1 MRRCPHEEPAEE
13 PARDAARQLA
23 AAIAEY
29 RNGTFTI
36 EEEITVRL
44 MCMHA
49 PLNFG
54 PDRDAFTESCN
65 ATVRIVR
72 APKGQLDAVMAKTQG
87 VGAVENP
94 EWVSKYM
101 DYVAAVAKARSDQM
115 FRDSNA
121 RMQQQH
127 DDFERAQAVRA
138 QQHQQF
144 MATMQEGTDR
154 SMARAADAA
163 NSRHAIAQD
172 WCDYALDRQT
182 VTGAG
187 GTVKIS
193 NAYTRRGPTAPAIT
207 IRPTI
212 PTPIPTGFSR
222 ATGRRPRRFTETARR
237 SSGIT
242 WTELPPVASSCNYGD
257 AFAIHPSVSGTWLI
271 AESCYSPNGSY
282 AAIYRS
288 TDGGNAWTEVEGLS
302 AALSFYQIGFNGADA
317 SFAYASGVTETPY
330 YSQYNAVF
338 QTSSD
343 SGVTWASAPGSGSTS
358 LPSGSGYAYVLF
370 AAAPSAPKTVY
381 LLVESYVSPT
391 VVLQLFKTIDQGTTW
406 TTLTAFPSDPQDPRP
421 PGLVAVA
428 PSNPNMVFA
437 GAVLLYGSTD
447 GGQTWQ
453 RAGGTALHVDNHAM
467 IFSQDGTLAYES
479 NDGGVWTMNTASS
492 NSWVNLNA
500 GFGTAEFY
508 PGIGIDPTNIARA
521 FGGTQDNGTL
531 QYSGFLGWTYAGV
544 CGDGFATAINSTSSN
559 IVYATCNG
567 GFFESV
573 TGGAPGTWNAGGHS
587 GRPCVSVF
595 HDGSGVAECSLS
607 VRASSN
613 RKRFRNIPK
622 PRWGEFLAAGRTA
635 FQASVAA
642 VAVAPSD
649 SNTVVAADQAGN
661 VSLTTN
667 ALSGSASTWV
677 SHSPPNT
684 PTFAI
689 FEVTGIAID
698 PANPKQI
705 YLICPNGLFESLDGA
720 VTWQSNSLVN
730 VTGNLTGLVIDP
742 DIPDTLYLST
752 DSSVFRSSDGGASWY
767 PLASGFPFI
776 NVSSVTLHHAS
787 RTLRSGTVGRGAWD
801 LAVPTTAPRV
811 SKVSVAPAVPGPGAL
826 LTVSGV
832 NFVSNSVAWMNGSP
846 LDSNFVSDTQLTAT
860 VPPSLSRNA
869 NGDLIAVYTPGNSG
883 GLSNPVSVIVPSTPV
898 FSAVVPIFSITETI
912 QPGEWVSIYGASL
925 AGSTVIW
932 NGDFQTSLGGTTVT
946 INGRA
951 AYLSYVSPTQINLQA
966 PDDSARGP
974 VPVVVTTA
982 YGTATSKVTLAQ
994 FAPSFCLLDTKHVAA
1009 IIPRSNGLGAYGG
1022 GTYDILGPTGNSLG
1036 YATVAAKAGDTVE
1049 LFAVGLGPTKPVV
1062 LAGQA
1067 FSGAAPTT
1075 NPVSLLINNVIV
1087 TPQFVGLASAGLYQ
1101 INFVVPADLGTG
1113 DVSLVATVAGA
1124 STPSGVVISLQL
1136 PRVQSLTLSS
1146 NSVAGGGMV
1155 TGTVTL
1161 SAAAPSGGAAVGLYY
1176 DGSTGLSAP
1185 PYQVIV
1191 PAGDASATFTLSAG
1205 TVTCSQAF
1213 FVSAIYGGSEV
1224 GTYLT
1229 VTPPAGSAAP
1239 PALAP
1244 GDVLQATFTSVPN
1257 TSDFLVFF
1265 DNDPLTL
1272 TGSPVL
1278 TTELFDGTNLLG
1290 SVVSAPIT
1298 YSGITSFE
1306 ANFKSPSSIFAG
1318 SPDQSTV
1325 VDLTSMQNGT
1335 IQGLLRLTV
1344 SGGSISGVCTSD
1356 FVLYDAVSTSSS
1368 SYRPEGDLQ
1377 NINITLSST
1386 PAAARPAIR

>member
-1 MRRCPHEEPAEE
+1 
-13 PARDAARQLA
+13 
-23 AAIAEY
+23 
-29 RNGTFTI
+29 
-36 EEEITVRL
+36 
-44 MCMHA
+44 
-49 PLNFG
+49 
-54 PDRDAFTESCN
+54 
-65 ATVRIVR
+65 
-72 APKGQLDAVMAKTQG
+72 
-87 VGAVENP
+87 
-94 EWVSKYM
+94 
-101 DYVAAVAKARSDQM
+101 
-115 FRDSNA
+115 
-121 RMQQQH
+121 
-127 DDFERAQAVRA
+127 
-138 QQHQQF
+138 
-144 MATMQEGTDR
+144 
-154 SMARAADAA
+154 
-163 NSRHAIAQD
+163 
-172 WCDYALDRQT
+172 
-182 VTGAG
+182 
-187 GTVKIS
+187 
-193 NAYTRRGPTAPAIT
+193 
-207 IRPTI
+207 
-212 PTPIPTGFSR
+212 
-222 ATGRRPRRFTETARR
+222 
-237 SSGIT
+237 
-242 WTELPPVASSCNYGD
+242 
-257 AFAIHPSVSGTWLI
+257 
-271 AESCYSPNGSY
+271 
-282 AAIYRS
+282 
-288 TDGGNAWTEVEGLS
+288 
-302 AALSFYQIGFNGADA
+302 
-317 SFAYASGVTETPY
+317 
-330 YSQYNAVF
+330 
-338 QTSSD
+338 
-343 SGVTWASAPGSGSTS
+343 
-358 LPSGSGYAYVLF
+358 
-370 AAAPSAPKTVY
+370 
-381 LLVESYVSPT
+381 
-391 VVLQLFKTIDQGTTW
+391 
-406 TTLTAFPSDPQDPRP
+406 
-421 PGLVAVA
+421 
-428 PSNPNMVFA
+428 
-437 GAVLLYGSTD
+437 
-447 GGQTWQ
+447 
-453 RAGGTALHVDNHAM
+453 M
-467 IFSQDGTLAYES
+467 IFSPDGTLAYES

-531 QYSGFLGWTYAGV
+531 QYGGFLGWTYAGV

-567 GFFESV
+567 GFFGSAM
-573 TGGAPGTWNAGGHS
+573 GGAPGTWAHVIIPNGLAYPFFTMDPASPNVLYLYELPQTES
-587 GRPCVSVF
+587 GSTLF
-595 HDGSGVAECSLS
+595 QSLDGANSWHQIG
-607 VRASSN
+607 
-613 RKRFRNIPK
+613 P
-622 PRWGEFLAAGRTA
+622 A

-677 SHSPPNT
+677 SQGPPNT

-720 VTWQSNSLVN
+720 VTWQSKSLVN

-811 SKVSVAPAVPGPGAL
+811 SSVSVAPAVPGPGAL

-846 LDSNFVSDTQLTAT
+846 LDSNFVSDTQLSAT

-869 NGDLIAVYTPGNSG
+869 NGDLIAVYTPGNAG
-883 GLSNPVSVIVPSTPV
+883 GLSDPVSVIVPSTPV
-898 FSAVVPIFSITETI
+898 FSAVAPIFSITETI
-912 QPGEWVSIYGASL
+912 QPGEWVSIYGTSL

-932 NGDFQTSLGGTTVT
+932 SGDFRTSLGGTTVT
-946 INGRA
+946 IDGRA

-982 YGTATSKVTLAQ
+982 YGTSTSTVTLAQ

-1009 IIPRSNGLGAYGG
+1009 IIPRSNSLGAYGG
-1022 GTYDILGPTGNSLG
+1022 GTYDILGPTGSSLG

-1049 LFAVGLGPTKPVV
+1049 LFAVGLGPTSPVV

-1087 TPQFVGLASAGLYQ
+1087 TPQFAGLAGAGLYQ

-1136 PRVQSLTLSS
+1136 PGVQSLTLSS

-1155 TGTVTL
+1155 TGTITL

-1176 DGSTGLSAP
+1176 DGSTALSAP

-1191 PAGDASATFTLSAG
+1191 PAGVASATFTLSAG

-1213 FVSAIYGGSEV
+1213 FVSAIYGGSEA

-1265 DNDPLTL
+1265 DNDAFTL

-1278 TTELFDGTNLLG
+1278 TTELFNGTNLLG
-1290 SVVSAPIT
+1290 SVVSAPTT
-1298 YSGITSFE
+1298 YNGIASFG
-1306 ANFKSPSSIFAG
+1306 AYFKSPSSIFEG
-1318 SPDQSTV
+1318 SPGQATL
-1325 VDLTSMQNGT
+1325 VDLTSIQDGT

-1386 PAAARPAIR
+1386 SAAARPAIR